1 MTKTRL
7 LILAGGRSEE
17 HEVSIVSAKS
27 VLQAISGSD
36 IEASVVVVTRQG
48 RWLPMA
54 ESQRALTAGAAATG
68 GELMLPQV
76 QDTANFDVVFPLI
89 HGTCGEDGTVQG
101 MLELARLPY
110 IGGGVLASA
119 LCMDKAMSKEV
130 LRAGGIPQ
138 VPSVLVTAHA
148 WKTDQ
153 PGVLKKLRDT
163 HGPWFVKP
171 ANQGSSVGITK
182 VKSADELPAAIKSA
196 LGFDRRVIVEQGVEH
211 VRELEV
217 GILGNDDPRA
227 SSVGEITYDADF
239 YDYTT
244 KYTAG
249 RAQLHI
255 PAKVPENVIAQVR
268 SLALKAYALLD
279 CAGFARI
286 DFFYQTQSGQL
297 MLNEV
302 NTIPGFTPM
311 SMFPKLWEHAGIP
324 YTELVKTLVDLAL
337 ERHHSNDA

>member
-27 VLQAISGSD
+27 VLQAITGSD
-36 IEASVVVVTRQG
+36 IEASVIVVTRQG

-54 ESQRALTAGAAATG
+54 ESQRALAAGAAPTG
-68 GELMLPQV
+68 GELMLPRA
-76 QDTANFDVVFPLI
+76 QDTGNFDVVFPLI

-101 MLELARLPY
+101 MLELAQLPY
-110 IGGGVLASA
+110 IGAGVLASA

-130 LRAGGIPQ
+130 LRANGIPQ
-138 VPSVLVTAHA
+138 VPSLLVTAHA
-148 WKTDQ
+148 WQHDQ
-153 PGVLKKLRDT
+153 EGTLSQLRDIQ
-163 HGPWFVKP
+163 GPWFVKP

-182 VKSADELPAAIKSA
+182 VKAAGDLARAIANA
-196 LGFDRRVIVEQGVEH
+196 LGFDRRVVVEQGIEQA
-211 VRELEV
+211 RELEV
-217 GILGNDDPRA
+217 GILGNSSPRA
-227 SSVGEITYDADF
+227 SSVGEITYQAEF
-239 YDYTT
+239 YDYAT

-255 PAKVPENVIAQVR
+255 PAQVPPEVVAQLQN
-268 SLALKAYALLD
+268 LALKAYALVD

-286 DFFYQTQSGQL
+286 DFFYQTQSGKL
-297 MLNEV
+297 FLNEI

-311 SMFPKLWEHAGIP
+311 SMFPKLWEHAGIA
-324 YTELVKTLVDLAL
+324 YRDLIKTLIDLAC
-337 ERHHSNDA
+337 ERRRH